1 MMELIRGRAWLC
13 VKKSAAV
20 KKKKKENSSC
30 SGNEEYILVLLGLE
44 AVGGKLY

>member
-20 KKKKKENSSC
+20 KKEKENSSC
-30 SGNEEYILVLLGLE
+30 SGNEEYLLVLLGLE